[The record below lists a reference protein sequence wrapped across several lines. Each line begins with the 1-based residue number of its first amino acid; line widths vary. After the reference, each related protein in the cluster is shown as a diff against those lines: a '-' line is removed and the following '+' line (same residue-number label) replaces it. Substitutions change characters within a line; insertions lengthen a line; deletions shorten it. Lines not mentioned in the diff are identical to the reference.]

1 MITPKAQAAIAL
13 LHDIYYLSSLD
24 AKMESTRLP
33 ENIREELLGKLCAA
47 GLIALTDKEK
57 PQEAPSYK
65 PTKVPKNISLL
76 DILEATGEHLNCNHP
91 TTEEFYA
98 RYGKAAQ
105 KLGVVNHMTRIYMQD
120 IKLFDL

>member
-13 LHDIYYLSSLD
+13 LHDIYYRHSLD
-24 AKMESTRLP
+24 AKMESAHLP
-33 ENIREELLGKLCAA
+33 ENIREELLGKFYAA
-47 GLIALTDKEK
+47 GLIALNDPKKPKEIT
-57 PQEAPSYK
+57 SYK
-65 PTKVPKNISLL
+65 PTRAPKYISLL

-91 TTEEFYA
+91 TTEEFYS

-105 KLGVVNHMTRIYMQD
+105 KLGVVNHMTRVYMQD